1 MGQLGSELGLDDP
14 SVSWKGVEGGPE
26 LRRGPAQHSQD
37 QDWAQGGTNSPR
49 GLLGVAF
56 LPGRGLREVNSGQG
70 QSGQHGPR

>member
-1 MGQLGSELGLDDP
+1 MRGGPSGLGRFETPGISWTNWAQLGLDDP

-49 GLLGVAF
+49 GL
-56 LPGRGLREVNSGQG
+56 
-70 QSGQHGPR
+70 